1 MAITVKHTK
10 VSTIPDGDD
19 TSVVRPSDWNADH
32 QLVGTVPVANGGT
45 GASTLTGYV
54 KGNGT
59 STMTASFTIPN
70 TDITG
75 LGTAST
81 KDAGVANGV
90 ATLDSSGQVP
100 LSQIPPL
107 GDLNYQGT
115 WNATTNTPTLTSSV
129 GTKGYYYVVSVAGTT
144 NLNGVTDWQIGDWAV
159 YNGTAWQK
167 IDNTDLVTSVNG
179 YTGAVNLTYTDVG
192 AFPATSTT
200 GTGNVVLDTG
210 ATQAHP
216 TISDYEVFT
225 PTTPPSY
232 AEGRVWFD
240 SGNHTLSQ
248 YNDVTNNIVHL
259 GEEVQLKVI
268 NNTGSSIPN
277 GSPVYITS
285 TSSGQTYPN
294 IALAKADTLATSN
307 VIGLT
312 NGAIANGQAGYV
324 TTIGLLNPANT
335 GTFAVG
341 DVLYLSPYSAG
352 QIMNTLPPTGYPVR
366 LGIVAYANTPNGA
379 IYITKTNVYSL
390 AANIV
395 GTVAVANGGTGATT
409 LTGYVKGNGTSA
421 FTASST
427 VPTTD
432 LSGTVTNAQLANSAI
447 TINGTSTSLGGSI
460 SVGTVTSVT
469 GTAPV
474 VSSGGATP
482 AISMAAATGS
492 VNGYLTS
499 TDWTTFNNKQPAGSY
514 LTTVTADAPL
524 SGSGTSGS
532 HLVIATANTTTTGAI
547 SSTDWNTFNGKQDA
561 LVSGTNIKTVSGVSL
576 LGSGDVG
583 VIGATYGGTGVNNGS
598 NTITVAGNLTHAG
611 AFTQSY
617 TATANTA
624 VTLPA
629 GATAAS
635 NNLLSS
641 ATSVPIVTG
650 TPSSSN
656 FLRGDGTWA
665 SPTSG
670 IASYTRN
677 SFTATASQTTFTVT
691 YTVGYLQVYV
701 NGVLLN
707 ATDYTASNGT
717 SVVLA
722 TGCNTGDIVETIAY
736 TTTTVAVA
744 GGSNTQVQ
752 YNSSGSLAGS
762 ANMTFNGTTLSAS
775 ALAATGSTTGSSTK
789 GAISYGTLS
798 YSDINNLA
806 TFQSAVDSY
815 SQIEIQNTNATS
827 SASSDIIVANNN
839 TTASTF
845 YGDFGMNSS
854 AWTGTAGTTSLSSPN
869 MVYLTAT
876 SSDLTIGTT
885 TSNAIRFVTNGGA
898 DKLIFDANGNVGI
911 GVVPTGLDLLELGA
925 GTTSKAPLGFTSG
938 SLITSPDA
946 GSVEFDGNNFYMTV
960 DTSQG
965 RNVNLAAQ
973 QFYLSAAGSALTGA
987 TQNFFGANSAA
998 SLAAASTYD
1007 IECYCYFLKTT
1018 AGTIQ
1023 WIPTFSSAITVGH
1036 SYLEYTPVTGFTTT
1050 VITGALV
1057 TAEATQQTTTVLTH
1071 TATASLTSAV
1081 YHIAKLRIRVT
1092 TNLACN
1098 FRLNNTIGTGTITP
1112 QAGSFYT
1119 VRKVVTSAGNF
1130 VA

>member
-1 MAITVKHTK
+1 MAITVKHNK

-32 QLVGTVPVANGGT
+32 TLTGTVPVANGGT
-45 GASTLTGYV
+45 GAATLTGYV
-54 KGNGT
+54 YGNGT
-59 STMTASFTIPN
+59 SAMTAATTIPN
-70 TDITG
+70 TSITG

-90 ATLDSSGQVP
+90 ATLDSGGTVP
-100 LSQIPPL
+100 LSQLPPL
-107 GDLNYQGT
+107 GDLNYQGA
-115 WNATTNTPTLTSSV
+115 WNANTNTPTLTSSV

-144 NLNGVTDWQIGDWAV
+144 NLNGITDWQVGDWAV
-159 YNGTAWQK
+159 FNGSVWQK
-167 IDNTDLVTSVNG
+167 IDNTDAVTSVNG
-179 YTGAVNLTYTDVG
+179 YTGTVVLTQTDISGTVPTSRTITAGTGLTGGGDLSANRTLAIATTGVTATTYGSASSVPVIAVNTQGQITSATNTTIAIANTQVSGLGTMSTQNANNVTITGGTLNAVAIGQSTAGDGSFDVLTANVTRLTNVTSSAGIVITGTFTGSSPTDGLVMDYATGWGRFSDFGGDGFQWFNAGLATTKLMELSSTG
-192 AFPATSTT
+192 ALTTT
-200 GTGNVVLDTG
+200 GT
-210 ATQAHP
+210 
-216 TISDYEVFT
+216 
-225 PTTPPSY
+225 
-232 AEGRVWFD
+232 
-240 SGNHTLSQ
+240 
-248 YNDVTNNIVHL
+248 VT
-259 GEEVQLKVI
+259 
-268 NNTGSSIPN
+268 
-277 GSPVYITS
+277 
-285 TSSGQTYPN
+285 
-294 IALAKADTLATSN
+294 
-307 VIGLT
+307 
-312 NGAIANGQAGYV
+312 ANG
-324 TTIGLLNPANT
+324 
-335 GTFAVG
+335 
-341 DVLYLSPYSAG
+341 VL
-352 QIMNTLPPTGYPVR
+352 
-366 LGIVAYANTPNGA
+366 
-379 IYITKTNVYSL
+379 
-390 AANIV
+390 
-395 GTVAVANGGTGATT
+395 
-409 LTGYVKGNGTSA
+409 LTGN
-421 FTASST
+421 
-427 VPTTD
+427 
-432 LSGTVTNAQLANSAI
+432 L
-447 TINGTSTSLGGSI
+447 
-460 SVGTVTSVT
+460 GTVTSVT

-474 VSSGGATP
+474 VSSGGTTP
-482 AISMAAATGS
+482 AISMAAANTTT
-492 VNGYLTS
+492 NGYLT
-499 TDWTTFNNKQPAGSY
+499 
-514 LTTVTADAPL
+514 
-524 SGSGTSGS
+524 
-532 HLVIATANTTTTGAI
+532 
-547 SSTDWNTFNGKQDA
+547 STDWNTFNGKSNTNGTVTSVAALTLGTTGTDLSSTVATGTTTPVITLQVPTASATNRGALSSTDWSTFNGKQAA
-561 LVSGTNIKTVSGVSL
+561 LVSGTNIKTVAGVSL
-576 LGSGDVG
+576 LGAGDVG
-583 VIGATYGGTGVNNGS
+583 IIGGTYGGTGVNNGAK
-598 NTITVAGNLTHAG
+598 TITLGGNLTTSG
-611 AFTQSY
+611 AFTTSL
-617 TATANTA
+617 TVSANTSL
-624 VTLPA
+624 TLPIS
-629 GATAAS
+629 GTV
-635 NNLLSS
+635 LSS
-641 ATSVPIVTG
+641 VTAPTNNPVTG

-670 IASYTRN
+670 LASYTRT

-762 ANMTFNGTTLSAS
+762 ANMTFDGTTLSAS

-789 GAISYGTLS
+789 GAISYGTLG
-798 YSDINNLA
+798 YSDVNHLA

-827 SASSDIIVANNN
+827 SASSDVIVANNN

-854 AWTGTAGTTSLSSPN
+854 AWAGTAGTNSLGAPN
-869 MVYLTAT
+869 MVYLTST
-876 SSDLTIGTT
+876 SADLTIGTT
-885 TSNAIRFVTNGGA
+885 TSNVIRFVTNGGA

-925 GTTSKAPLGFTSG
+925 GTTAKAPLGFTSG

-946 GSVEFDGNNFYMTV
+946 GSVEFDGNNLYFTT

-965 RNVNLAAQ
+965 RTVVEAVQ

-987 TQNFFGANSAA
+987 TQNYFGSTSAA

-1018 AGTIQ
+1018 SGTMQ

-1050 VITGALV
+1050 VITGTMV
-1057 TAEATQQTTTVLTH
+1057 VGEATQQTTTVLTH
-1071 TATASLTSAV
+1071 SATAALTTAV

-1098 FRLNNTIGTGTITP
+1098 FRLNGTISAGTITP

-1119 VRKVVTSAGNF
+1119 VRKVVTSSGNF